1 MSKPS
6 LVIVL
11 AEDQRQRQFIYR
23 FLKNAGIR
31 SDQIRAVISPSGRGS
46 AEQWVREN
54 FALHAAKCRARTVR
68 ADTGLV
74 VLLDADLQSVSERL
88 ATLDNAL
95 IAAGQ
100 NPIDRNR
107 DSIARLIARRNIET
121 WILFLAAAGLAI
133 PQIDETTDYK
143 QTKNTDEWSELIPT
157 ASEKFLAWTRPKAV
171 LPENIIDSLQRGI
184 DEIPRALTAV
194 A

>member
-31 SDQIRAVISPSGRGS
+31 SDQIRALISPSGRGS

-54 FALHAAKCRARTVR
+54 FALQAKKCRARTVR
-68 ADTGLV
+68 ADTGMV
-74 VLLDADLQSVSERL
+74 VLLDADLQNVSERL
-88 ATLDNAL
+88 AALDNAL
-95 IAAGQ
+95 ISAGQ
-100 NPIDRNR
+100 NPIDRSR
-107 DSIARLIARRNIET
+107 DLIARLIARRNIET
-121 WILFLAAAGLAI
+121 WILFLATGGVAN
-133 PQIDETTDYK
+133 PQIDESTDYK
-143 QTKNTDEWSELIPT
+143 KTRNGDEWSELIPT
-157 ASEKFLAWTRPKAV
+157 ASQKLFAWTRPRAV
-171 LPENIIDSLQRGI
+171 LPVNIIDSLQRGI
-184 DEIPRALTAV
+184 DEISRALTAL

>member
-31 SDQIRAVISPSGRGS
+31 SDQIRVLISPSGRGS

-54 FALHAAKCRARTVR
+54 YAVQVAKCRARTVH
-68 ADTGLV
+68 ADTGMI

-88 ATLDNAL
+88 AGLDSAL
-95 IAAGQ
+95 ISAGQ

-107 DSIARLIARRNIET
+107 DSIACLIAKRNIET
-121 WILFLAAAGLAI
+121 WIFFLATAGLAN
-133 PQIDETTDYK
+133 PRIDEMTDYK
-143 QTKNTDEWSELIPT
+143 QTRNANEWSDLIPT
-157 ASEKFLAWTRPKAV
+157 ASEKFFAWTRPSAV
-171 LPENIIDSLQRGI
+171 LPVIIIDSLQRGI
-184 DEIPRALTAV
+184 DEIPRALTAL